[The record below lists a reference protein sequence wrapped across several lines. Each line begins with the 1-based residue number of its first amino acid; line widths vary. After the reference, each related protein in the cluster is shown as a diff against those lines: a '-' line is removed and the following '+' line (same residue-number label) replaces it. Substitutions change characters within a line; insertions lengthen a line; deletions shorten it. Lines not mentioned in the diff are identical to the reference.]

1 MASSSSQGSEPS
13 SGFVLPLTED
23 WGIREYPPR
32 IVADS
37 EVIVPLQTFSAIRSD
52 MPGHPSAAYEAL
64 IRRLNDPSANGNM
77 GVKICVRFGCLQS
90 RLRNQTYVG
99 NRTFASENSS
109 GRNVQT
115 SAREIVGQ
123 LIASM
128 GDSLSE
134 YDFFLQSQNLSMNY
148 SSLRP
153 FRKSPLCKFLLE
165 GPPIQG
171 NFEDPRWVL
180 YSHAVKR
187 LLMDP
192 KNRNW
197 LEQDMDIFLAAAGLI
212 TEVERDDGPPDMLRA
227 PGLPFG
233 GESRGGEHAGEHP
246 IQALSSWR
254 SIIRLIVDKL
264 FKSIAMVVC
273 ILNVTAALGYL
284 ILMNDPAPPKSS
296 YIIGTLLTWFLTTAM
311 MIGYG
316 SFTMGSIKDYARR
329 LLILAI
335 FTCFVVAVVFHFAG
349 ASNFASSFLVGITMA
364 ILLIQ
369 IW

>member
-1 MASSSSQGSEPS
+1 
-13 SGFVLPLTED
+13 
-23 WGIREYPPR
+23 
-32 IVADS
+32 
-37 EVIVPLQTFSAIRSD
+37 
-52 MPGHPSAAYEAL
+52 
-64 IRRLNDPSANGNM
+64 
-77 GVKICVRFGCLQS
+77 
-90 RLRNQTYVG
+90 
-99 NRTFASENSS
+99 
-109 GRNVQT
+109 
-115 SAREIVGQ
+115 
-123 LIASM
+123 
-128 GDSLSE
+128 
-134 YDFFLQSQNLSMNY
+134 MNY

-296 YIIGTLLTWFLTTAM
+296 YIIGYVLFSPVLRSQDSCKSEP
-311 MIGYG
+311 YSPG
-316 SFTMGSIKDYARR
+316 S
-329 LLILAI
+329 
-335 FTCFVVAVVFHFAG
+335 
-349 ASNFASSFLVGITMA
+349 
-364 ILLIQ
+364 
-369 IW
+369 